1 MKIRI
6 FALAR
11 DLGLDSKVLI
21 DLCEQA
27 GVKLRN
33 ALATISEEER
43 DAVVAYIRSKGTTA
57 SSDVAAVE
65 ITPMRE
71 VPLVVGKVRQIVG
84 IPART
89 SSRAQDET
97 DAAAIREVL
106 QLTNRSRSMKLPP
119 IAISCWTPLKFPTL
133 TTS

>member
-1 MKIRI
+1 LKIRI

-43 DAVVAYIRSKGTTA
+43 DTVVAYVRGKGTAVSTA
-57 SSDVAAVE
+57 APPVDL
-65 ITPMRE
+65 TPVRE
-71 VPLVVGKVRQIVG
+71 VPLTGGKVRQIGGGPSRGVV
-84 IPART
+84 RT
-89 SSRAQDET
+89 QDEADEEFDQPEEAKT
-97 DAAAIREVL
+97 R
-106 QLTNRSRSMKLPP
+106 
-119 IAISCWTPLKFPTL
+119 
-133 TTS
+133 

>member
-43 DAVVAYIRSKGTTA
+43 DTVVAYIRSKGGASPVTGTA
-57 SSDVAAVE
+57 APSADMAPV
-65 ITPMRE
+65 RD
-71 VPLVVGKVRQIVG
+71 VPLVAGKAG
-84 IPART
+84 
-89 SSRAQDET
+89 
-97 DAAAIREVL
+97 AAVL
-106 QLTNRSRSMKLPP
+106 S
-119 IAISCWTPLKFPTL
+119 
-133 TTS
+133 

>member
-27 GVKLRN
+27 GVKRN

-43 DAVVAYIRSKGTTA
+43 DTVVAYIRSKGPSTGFVA
-57 SSDVAAVE
+57 PSVEMPPVRDLPMVPPRKSGRSSE
-65 ITPMRE
+65 FR
-71 VPLVVGKVRQIVG
+71 
-84 IPART
+84 PA
-89 SSRAQDET
+89 D
-97 DAAAIREVL
+97 
-106 QLTNRSRSMKLPP
+106 
-119 IAISCWTPLKFPTL
+119 
-133 TTS
+133 